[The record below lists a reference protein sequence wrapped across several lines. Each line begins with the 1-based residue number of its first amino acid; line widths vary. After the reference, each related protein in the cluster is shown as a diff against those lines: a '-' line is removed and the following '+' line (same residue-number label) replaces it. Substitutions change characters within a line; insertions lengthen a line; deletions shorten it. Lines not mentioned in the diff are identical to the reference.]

1 MNQKVADS
9 SPIEGGDSRPRQLDL
24 PEDLL
29 RFDRPA
35 DLLRRHGNGSANENG
50 AGEPLGLVLDSGKAK
65 NRPATDDGSPD
76 LPKNLLRYGG
86 LRQQSIAH
94 LLRERREAM
103 GLSLATVAE
112 HLRLRIGH
120 LQAIEEGR
128 LGDLP
133 GLAYG
138 AGFVRAYATY
148 VGLDPDEVVQRFR
161 AEMGGKA
168 VSATDLSFPTMATE
182 KRFPGAAVLILS
194 LMLGGTLYG
203 AWYYLS
209 RGDDQ
214 ETQTVAE
221 VPAEF
226 RDGTE
231 SGTLT
236 AELDQGVAGQDV
248 AGQDM
253 AGQDVAGQDGATNG
267 AGSPWV
273 SGGPV
278 DGDAAGASTATAG
291 AATGEAAPRLVAV
304 TAAGYALL
312 VPDPKPAP
320 AMVIAA
326 AETAPTIMLAAAPV
340 AADPTAAAAATGD
353 GPAGEPVG
361 RVVVIARQESWVE
374 VKAADGTPVFSK
386 LLRAGER
393 YGVPDQAGLM
403 LTIGNAGG
411 VDVALDGA
419 VVPALGPVGVVRRDI
434 PLSPELLPKLTASQ

>member
-1 MNQKVADS
+1 MDQKVVDS
-9 SPIEGGDSRPRQLDL
+9 LPTEGGDSRPRQLDL

-35 DLLRRHGNGSANENG
+35 DLLRRHGNGSDNG
-50 AGEPLGLVLDSGKAK
+50 NGVGEPLGLILNSGKAK
-65 NRPATDDGSPD
+65 NRPATDAGSAD
-76 LPKNLLRYGG
+76 LPKNLLRYSG
-86 LRQQSIAH
+86 LRQLSIAQ

-168 VSATDLSFPTMATE
+168 VSATDLSFPAMATE
-182 KRFPGAAVLILS
+182 KRFPGAAVLVLS
-194 LMLGGTLYG
+194 LMLGGSLYG

-214 ETQTVAE
+214 ESLTVAE

-231 SGTLT
+231 SGTST
-236 AELDQGVAGQDV
+236 VESGQDV
-248 AGQDM
+248 AGQVM
-253 AGQDVAGQDGATNG
+253 TGQDVAGQDGATNG

-278 DGDAAGASTATAG
+278 EGDAAGAATAG
-291 AATGEAAPRLVAV
+291 TAMGEASPRQVVV

-353 GPAGEPVG
+353 GLAGEPVG

-411 VDVALDGA
+411 VDVALDGT
-419 VVPALGPVGVVRRDI
+419 VGPALGPVGVVRRDI
-434 PLSPELLPKLTASQ
+434 PLSPELLPKLTAAP